1 MSIRQRRTVSA
12 WALLLVFLPM
22 LLLSSL
28 HVHEGADAGETT
40 CTECVN
46 HIPHAGHVSLQTIH
60 TDNCVL
66 CQFASLPF
74 LTTEALVFTLLAVS
88 TSVCLVGRPVFCL
101 AGVGRV
107 LLPRA
112 PPVF

>member
-1 MSIRQRRTVSA
+1 MSIRQKRTFAA
-12 WALLLVFLPM
+12 WALLSVFLPM

-28 HVHEGADAGETT
+28 YVHEPSDAGEAS
-40 CTECVN
+40 CAECVN
-46 HIPHAGHVSLQTIH
+46 HIPHAGHISLQTIH

-74 LTTEALVFTLLAVS
+74 LATEVLVLAVMAVS
-88 TSVCLVGRPVFCL
+88 ASDCFVGRPTLCL
-101 AGVGRV
+101 AKAGRV
-107 LLPRA
+107 LQPRA